1 MWEKFDYQQGYL
13 EHQTSIAMEIL
24 YDVPIEVTQEQYKRI
39 TDGRF
44 GMIVAHRRDHQS
56 FWIKLWVMSYK
67 DALEKELNK

>member
-1 MWEKFDYQQGYL
+1 
-13 EHQTSIAMEIL
+13 MEIL